1 MKKLW
6 PVLAVGAVTALLPVA
21 ASAAPLRSGPGKPTV
36 VLQFLDVT
44 TRFSAT
50 FGDDQQPKFGDQFA
64 FHDKIYRWNGPK
76 RGALVGHA
84 DIHAVVIGPNLSR
97 LSAVAYLPGGTLV
110 VFGDNSLSARSQK
123 LSVIGGTGIYAA
135 ARGELTARNIGGDNS
150 NNTAITVRLW
160 M

>member
-1 MKKLW
+1 VKKLC
-6 PVLAVGAVTALLPVA
+6 VLLAAGAVAALLPVA
-21 ASAAPLRSGPGKPTV
+21 ASATASASGPGKPTV

-44 TRFSAT
+44 TSYAAT
-50 FGDDQQPKFGDQFA
+50 FPDNRAPRFGDRFA
-64 FHDKIYRWNGPK
+64 FHDNIYRWNGPK
-76 RGALVGHA
+76 RGPLVGHA
-84 DIHAVVIGPNLSR
+84 DITAVVIAPNLSR

-123 LSVIGGTGIYAA
+123 LSVIGGTGIYAT

-150 NNTAITVRLW
+150 NNTAITARLW

>member
-1 MKKLW
+1 LKKLC
-6 PVLAVGAVTALLPVA
+6 LFLTAIAATALMPVA
-21 ASAAPLRSGPGKPTV
+21 ASAASSASGPGKPTV

-44 TRFSAT
+44 TGYSAT
-50 FGDDQQPKFGDQFA
+50 FPDNRAPRFGDQFA

-76 RGALVGHA
+76 RGALIGHA
-84 DIHAVVIGPNLSR
+84 DITAVVIGPNLSR

-123 LSVIGGTGIYAA
+123 LSVIGGTGIYAT

-150 NNTAITVRLW
+150 NNTAITARLW